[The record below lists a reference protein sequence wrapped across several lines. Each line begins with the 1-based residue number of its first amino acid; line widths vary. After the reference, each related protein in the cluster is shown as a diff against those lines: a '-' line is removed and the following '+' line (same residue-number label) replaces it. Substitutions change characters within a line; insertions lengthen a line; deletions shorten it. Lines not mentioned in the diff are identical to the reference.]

1 MSWTAGSF
9 LLGETSRCPMKT
21 YAYKG
26 ETIMNMDSLS
36 LILTVA
42 AFIVGI
48 MLLTGHGEIFMKGGN
63 ADVRK
68 KLYDEKK
75 MEKGCGWALIA
86 IGVVSAVDMFT
97 TSLAAEI
104 GYIVA
109 VLIIIIALVY
119 YLRVK
124 CKK

>member
-1 MSWTAGSF
+1 
-9 LLGETSRCPMKT
+9 
-21 YAYKG
+21 
-26 ETIMNMDSLS
+26 MNMDSLS

-75 MEKGCGWALIA
+75 MEKGC
-86 IGVVSAVDMFT
+86 
-97 TSLAAEI
+97 
-104 GYIVA
+104 
-109 VLIIIIALVY
+109 
-119 YLRVK
+119 
-124 CKK
+124 

>member
-1 MSWTAGSF
+1 
-9 LLGETSRCPMKT
+9 
-21 YAYKG
+21 
-26 ETIMNMDSLS
+26 MNMDSLS

-86 IGVVSAVDMFT
+86 IGVVSEVDMFT

-109 VLIIIIALVY
+109 VLIIIIVLVY

>member
-1 MSWTAGSF
+1 MA
-9 LLGETSRCPMKT
+9 
-21 YAYKG
+21 
-26 ETIMNMDSLS
+26 NMDSLD

-42 AFIVGI
+42 ALVVGI
-48 MLLTGHGEIFMKGGN
+48 MLLTGHGDIFMKGGN
-63 ADVRK
+63 ADIRK

-75 MEKGCGWALIA
+75 MSKGCGIALIL

-97 TSLAAEI
+97 TGMVFKIA
-104 GYIVA
+104 YIVIL
-109 VLIIIIALVY
+109 LIIIVALLY